1 MVKPAL
7 SELSKALGG
16 AAILDAEAAA
26 GRYGRDFAGHD
37 LGRAAGAVLPRSTEE
52 VAAVVAWARRRGVA
66 LTPVGAQTSFWANTK
81 ADGRL
86 VVDLR
91 GMQRLLGVDKVNLT
105 VSAEAGMSV
114 AALHAALSAQGL
126 YLPVSPDG
134 FGDATLGSMIG
145 NETSAGHGMFDG
157 PIGDHV
163 VSLTAVL
170 GTGAVARTGASSV
183 LAGLPAFSRSGLP
196 DATGLLLASE
206 GALGIVTELTLRV
219 RPAPLR
225 LTLEAS
231 GGGAAVLAAAQRLRH
246 GGLCEALRHDRFAVS
261 GRERVLVQV
270 AAYGGPE
277 DLASRGAV
285 VGELLR
291 QCGLRS
297 APAAEEP
304 RWMPRLPVE
313 GWKGVSLAV
322 PYSSVE
328 AVSRLWDERLRARVA
343 GLARPEG
350 FLRLY
355 YGSAGAAVLA
365 AWSHEKGPEE
375 AHRDLACEIR
385 ALLLPFGVPYRIG
398 TVWRPLIAGRVDPA
412 YRNFMGEIKRLC
424 DPDGVLNPGVSVF
437 PAPSPQAPRRP
448 AARRRTSKKPR

>member
-1 MVKPAL
+1 
-7 SELSKALGG
+7 
-16 AAILDAEAAA
+16 
-26 GRYGRDFAGHD
+26 
-37 LGRAAGAVLPRSTEE
+37 
-52 VAAVVAWARRRGVA
+52 
-66 LTPVGAQTSFWANTK
+66 
-81 ADGRL
+81 
-86 VVDLR
+86 
-91 GMQRLLGVDKVNLT
+91 
-105 VSAEAGMSV
+105 
-114 AALHAALSAQGL
+114 
-126 YLPVSPDG
+126 
-134 FGDATLGSMIG
+134 
-145 NETSAGHGMFDG
+145 
-157 PIGDHV
+157 
-163 VSLTAVL
+163 
-170 GTGAVARTGASSV
+170 
-183 LAGLPAFSRSGLP
+183 
-196 DATGLLLASE
+196 
-206 GALGIVTELTLRV
+206 
-219 RPAPLR
+219 
-225 LTLEAS
+225 
-231 GGGAAVLAAAQRLRH
+231 
-246 GGLCEALRHDRFAVS
+246 
-261 GRERVLVQV
+261 
-270 AAYGGPE
+270 
-277 DLASRGAV
+277 
-285 VGELLR
+285 
-291 QCGLRS
+291 
-297 APAAEEP
+297 
-304 RWMPRLPVE
+304 MPRLPVE